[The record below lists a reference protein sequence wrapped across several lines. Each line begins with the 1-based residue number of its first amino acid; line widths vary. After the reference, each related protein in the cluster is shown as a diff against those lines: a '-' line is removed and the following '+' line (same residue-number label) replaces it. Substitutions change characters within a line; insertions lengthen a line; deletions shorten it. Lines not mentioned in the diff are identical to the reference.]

1 MPTND
6 RLGDPNNETNL
17 LKVLEL
23 LVSLASDEERENNNA
38 ETFVEKRLKE
48 QGFKDE
54 QKRKQKIDQFK
65 RSLPVRWD
73 VSGLGGFEQSSRDQG
88 KQQFSSEERVPKNS
102 PRSEKNWLYFNLDY
116 NATGTTVQ
124 EINECLATNPARLP
138 DKSYIRTALHLLQT
152 LDCYCRCPYTPSK
165 SGTRRFALNFSA
177 CETRTLDGYKEFIKN
192 QIEDK
197 YRKPEATANR
207 TAGSVKKTDPRSNK
221 HLNDLVEALLPKLKS
236 NFEDRRSHEQKHI
249 HVPLKATIRPADWA
263 KQEEPE
269 AREPGPED
277 LMGLACADDSQLLLI
292 WEEGGAGKT
301 SLAYEIASWGLEGRL
316 ADHPLLPYFLDFNGF
331 ELTSTASLSQH
342 LVTGLDRL
350 GGPDLSEDDV
360 KKLLRHKR
368 LLLIVDHFSELTK
381 EQRNW
386 VREKL
391 PPRSLVLLTSR
402 LADHKDDFVRN
413 FWKVTEI
420 KPQRL
425 VNQELLDFFKEYVER
440 RNDIR
445 EDVRKVLLDPEH
457 SLRRGDLLQRMV
469 GNKPVT
475 VLLAWL
481 VMENAIKHIEKRLK
495 SPDGPLD
502 LPPNSIPEL
511 MEVYVRELCG
521 DKSRSLRLTSRQ
533 AQDCK
538 WNPGIILPSLKALA
552 LEAHCQNEAYHP
564 NNFGTELAKRA
575 FASVRIAGKPLDD
588 DVQQGLL
595 DALVGELTLVT
606 CIDSHDTPDS
616 NDTPDSKVYRI
627 SLDPLADYL
636 AALKQQEIWQSSGDQ
651 AAHLRQVA
659 AWLTRI
665 KGLSE
670 LGKNKEDS
678 ALEAV
683 KHMRG
688 FLAACRDC
696 YTQWL
701 RHPDRSKGAEPQQ
714 WQQVLNDFADLAG
727 INQQKERIMEAEY
740 LIRRH
745 AYDLE
750 YNNFE
755 LRPKA
760 IAEISAYAQELKAM
774 PQSGDS
780 PDPPDS
786 GQPLPVMKVAL
797 QPLAVTLADPTI
809 PIAHR
814 AAAAE
819 ALGHIGGA
827 RAAEILIQRIDASE
841 EPKIAVRRAAAE
853 ALGLVDAPGD
863 DPEAHWRLL
872 ENILAD
878 KTNHLDGD
886 SFEAMDAKLPLL
898 QGAAR
903 GLQRLASRSLAC
915 SCHGSPQWVWGAGPG
930 LEVPMLTLTTNAGAV
945 TTRLV
950 RREVWQLRLPG
961 GLPLELVA
969 IPGGRF
975 TLGSPAE
982 EVGRKAYG
990 HRPEA
995 TEVDV
1000 EEQRPV
1006 TVPPFAMARF
1016 PISQAQWRSLA
1027 GPGHQR
1033 EGGRELQPDPAQ
1045 HKGAD
1050 LPVENVS
1057 WLDCSEWLKRL
1068 NRWLSEQWASLGLAG
1083 ELPRLDLPSET
1094 LWEVACRAGATNST
1108 PFHFG
1113 DTLDAAWANY
1123 NGSPDYVYPGG
1134 RPGPYLQRPSPVG
1147 AYGLVNDWGLA
1158 DLHGNVWEWC
1168 TDLWHPSPQ
1177 GRPVDGQAWMEP
1189 FEALPLEQQRRLRR
1203 GGSWINGP
1211 HDCRSAYR
1219 DGSRPADR
1227 GVNLGFRVC
1236 CLPPGL
1242 PSWSFNP

>member
-17 LKVLEL
+17 LNVLEL
-23 LVSLASDEERENNNA
+23 LVDLASDEELKNKNA
-38 ETFVEKRLKE
+38 EPFMVKRLKE
-48 QGFKDE
+48 KGYKDE
-54 QKRKQKIDQFK
+54 QKIKDLIDQIK

-73 VSGLGGFEQSSRDQG
+73 FSGLSGFVQSSRIQG
-88 KQQFSSEERVPKNS
+88 EQQFSSEERGPRTS
-102 PRSEKNWLYFNLDY
+102 GRSEKNWLYFNLGK
-116 NATGTTVQ
+116 NATGKTTQ
-124 EINECLATNPARLP
+124 EISKCLAAN
-138 DKSYIRTALHLLQT
+138 KSRSLNEVDISRALLLLQK
-152 LDCYCRCPYTPSK
+152 LACYCPSPGTPSK
-165 SGTRRFALNFSA
+165 SGIRRFALNFSA
-177 CETRTLDGYKEFIKN
+177 CETRTLGGYKDFIKN
-192 QIEDK
+192 QIEDFNNQIK
-197 YRKPEATANR
+197 DKHSKPEATANR
-207 TAGSVKKTDPRSNK
+207 TAGSVKKTDQRSNK

-236 NFEDRRSHEQKHI
+236 NFEARRRHEQKHI

-277 LMGLACADDSQLLLI
+277 LMGLAGADDSQLLLI

-316 ADHPLLPYFLDFNGF
+316 ADHPLLPYFLDLNGF

-381 EQRNW
+381 EQRDW
-386 VREKL
+386 VRAKL
-391 PPRSLVLLTSR
+391 PARSLVLLTSR

-413 FWKVTEI
+413 SWKVTEI

-440 RNDIR
+440 SDCIR

-469 GNKPVT
+469 GHKPVT

-481 VMENAIKHIEKRLK
+481 VMQNAIKHIEERLK
-495 SPDGPLD
+495 SPDGPAD

-511 MEVYVRELCG
+511 MEVYVRECCG

-552 LEAHCQNEAYHP
+552 LEAHRQNEAYLP
-564 NNFGTELAKRA
+564 NNFDTELAKRA
-575 FASVRIAGKPLDD
+575 FASVRIDGKPLDD
-588 DVQQGLL
+588 DVQRGLL

-606 CIDSHDTPDS
+606 CIDS
-616 NDTPDSKVYRI
+616 NDTPESKVYRI

-636 AALKQQEIWQSSGDQ
+636 AALKQQEIWQSSGNE
-651 AAHLRQVA
+651 AAHLKQVA

-665 KGLSE
+665 KGLRE
-670 LGKNKEDS
+670 LGRNKEDS

-683 KHMRG
+683 NHMRG

-696 YTQWL
+696 YLQWW
-701 RHPDRSKGAEPQQ
+701 RHPDHIKLIEPQQ
-714 WQQVLNDFADLAG
+714 WQQCLNDFADLAK
-727 INQQKERIMEAEY
+727 IDPQQERIMEAEY

-745 AYDLE
+745 AFDLE
-750 YNNFE
+750 YNNHE
-755 LRPKA
+755 LRAKA
-760 IAEISAYAQELKAM
+760 IAQLSAYAQDIKAI
-774 PQSGDS
+774 PQDGK
-780 PDPPDS
+780 PRDPAQTIPE
-786 GQPLPVMKVAL
+786 MRVAL
-797 QPLAVTLADPTI
+797 QPLALTLAEPTI
-809 PIAHR
+809 ATADR

-819 ALGHIGGA
+819 ALGHIGGS

-853 ALGLVDAPGD
+853 ALGLVEAPGD

-872 ENILAD
+872 KEILAD

-903 GLQRLASRSLAC
+903 GLQRLASRSLAA
-915 SCHGSPQWVWGAGPG
+915 SCQDSPQWVWGAGPG
-930 LEVPMLTLTTNAGAV
+930 LEVPMLTLTAKAGAV

-950 RREVWQLRLPG
+950 RREVWQVPLPG
-961 GLPLELVA
+961 GLQLELVA
-969 IPGGRF
+969 IPGGPA

-982 EVGRKAYG
+982 QVGRKAYG

-995 TEVDV
+995 TKVDV
-1000 EEQRPV
+1000 EQRRHV

-1027 GPGHQR
+1027 GPVHQR
-1033 EGGRELQPDPAQ
+1033 EGGRQLQVDPSQ

-1050 LPVENVS
+1050 QPVENVS

-1068 NRWLSEQWASLGLAG
+1068 NRWLSEPWASLGLAG
-1083 ELPRLDLPSET
+1083 EPPRLDLPSET
-1094 LWEVACRAGATNST
+1094 LWEVACRAGATTSS

-1123 NGSPDYVYPGG
+1123 DGSRDDVYPGG

-1168 TDLWHPSPQ
+1168 ADLWHPSPQ
-1177 GRPVDGQAWMEP
+1177 GGPVDGQAWMEP
-1189 FEALPLEQQRRLRR
+1189 FEGLPSEQQRRLLR
-1203 GGSWINGP
+1203 GGSWFNVP
-1211 HDCRSAYR
+1211 RNCRSAYR
-1219 DGSRPADR
+1219 LSDHPALR
-1227 GVNLGFRVC
+1227 NGLVGFRVC

-1242 PSWSFNP
+1242 PSWSFSP